1 MTINHS
7 AASAVTGLTVALTAA
22 ALAVGLVGCAQAKPV
37 DVPEHLRAN
46 IMALAQAPAELEL
59 ANRIVVH
66 ECMKTHG
73 FTLPVDTARILDHSR
88 SISVSVSPGSAE
100 RIAPILA
107 RAIYPVDP
115 GAVSL
120 IVPPSPQKLLDQLT
134 ADARSFPLVVLAVTG
149 GARLFG
155 IITTMQI
162 SVWERRREIGLAR
175 ALGMT
180 RREIAASFLWESI
193 ALATVGTIVGW
204 LLGVTISAA
213 GNAIT
218 GWVFLLPIEILA
230 IPVIGI
236 AVGAV
241 AGLLPACSAASID
254 PAELL
259 RS

>member
-1 MTINHS
+1 
-7 AASAVTGLTVALTAA
+7 
-22 ALAVGLVGCAQAKPV
+22 
-37 DVPEHLRAN
+37 
-46 IMALAQAPAELEL
+46 
-59 ANRIVVH
+59 
-66 ECMKTHG
+66 
-73 FTLPVDTARILDHSR
+73 
-88 SISVSVSPGSAE
+88 
-100 RIAPILA
+100 
-107 RAIYPVDP
+107 
-115 GAVSL
+115 
-120 IVPPSPQKLLDQLT
+120 
-134 ADARSFPLVVLAVTG
+134 
-149 GARLFG
+149 
-155 IITTMQI
+155 MQI